1 MNGLEPTT
9 KEGQVLALLK
19 ECVTMKLTGPTPIE
33 EWPDHLAKAMTADT
47 VVVYG
52 MAANMIGI
60 LIKWIFTI
68 APTVTDLL
76 HHLGGPGYTLAE
88 YHRDFFLSI
97 PLQLM
102 ALKLLA
108 EYLGRAGTVLREAT
122 WRLFLRGLGAEWVAP
137 EPEIRVW
144 VEGRSL
150 NIEVPRPVDPDE
162 SSPGTTVV

>member
-1 MNGLEPTT
+1 VSWVAGFVIALASIVGFSYAADPKTPRRSRRALFI
-9 KEGQVLALLK
+9 GSVL
-19 ECVTMKLTGPTPIE
+19 VQ
-33 EWPDHLAKAMTADT
+33 
-47 VVVYG
+47 
-52 MAANMIGI
+52 
-60 LIKWIFTI
+60 WIFTV

-76 HHLGGPGYTLAE
+76 HHLAGPNYTLAE

-108 EYLGRAGTVLREAT
+108 QYLGQAGTVLREAT

-162 SSPGTTVV
+162 SGPGRTVV